1 RALRSEKLDRGDVAR
16 IAAQIAFELVTKP
29 DAASAQ
35 SATRIIKANLALITD
50 PARQTSGIAALRA
63 ALDSELSGARAM
75 FRGVQQRP
83 TRPHDFD
90 RSLAHSAKVAVA
102 CYDLP
107 PEIAALDGGNQV
119 APRKPASEAEL
130 ADFVTGTK
138 DVLLKL
144 RADRDPDG
152 RSGLF
157 FD

>member
-1 RALRSEKLDRGDVAR
+1 ELMADQDAVIAEFHRLQKARGYDVTSKAPADRGQSEFWVDQQKALFRTLAGDGGDSLRGGLVGDFVRALRSEKLDRGDVAR

-83 TRPHDFD
+83 ITLED
-90 RSLAHSAKVAVA
+90 
-102 CYDLP
+102 
-107 PEIAALDGGNQV
+107 
-119 APRKPASEAEL
+119 
-130 ADFVTGTK
+130 
-138 DVLLKL
+138 
-144 RADRDPDG
+144 
-152 RSGLF
+152 
-157 FD
+157 